1 MNSESAPQAAEES
14 TSQASPQTET
24 PSLLDSIIDQ
34 SKLVRAKDKKTEQAK
49 EERKHARDII
59 GELVKEVMAGTVTVK
74 KDLIKDIDQR
84 IAKLDELLSE
94 QLNAV
99 MHESE
104 FQTLEASWRGLHYL
118 VRESETSPSLKIK
131 VLNADKADLL
141 SDFESAS
148 EFDQSALFKKVYEE
162 EYGTYG
168 GAPFAALVGDYDFD
182 YGPQD
187 MSLLGHISHVAGAAH
202 APFIA
207 AASPGLFKKDNFSEV
222 FSSVR
227 DLSCALDPK
236 DGDYV
241 KWNSFRETEDSRY
254 VGLTLPR
261 VLGRLPYGKETV
273 PVKAFNFTEDSSSHE
288 HYLWTNAAYA
298 MGARLTDAFARHGW
312 CAAIRGPEGGGKVED
327 LPAHVFNTDEG
338 ESALKCPTEIAISD
352 RREYELANLG
362 LIPLLHCKGTDH
374 AAFFSAQTAQKPKKY
389 DTDAANANAALSA
402 RLQYIMVVSR
412 VAHYLKCMM
421 RDHIGKFASR
431 QDVEDYLNRWIEQYV
446 SLDDTAGDEVKRKF
460 PFREAKIEV
469 VSIPGKPGAY
479 KAVAFLR
486 PHYQLEELTI
496 SLRLVADLPESKG

>member
-1 MNSESAPQAAEES
+1 MNSEYAPQAAEES
-14 TSQASPQTET
+14 TSQASPAQTET

-34 SKLVRAKDKKTEQAK
+34 SKLVRAKDKTEQT
-49 EERKHARDII
+49 EERNRARDMIS
-59 GELVKEVMAGTVTVK
+59 ELVKEVMAGTVTVK
-74 KDLIKDIDQR
+74 KDLIKDIDKR
-84 IAKLDELLSE
+84 IAELDTLLSE

-99 MHESE
+99 MHEPE
-104 FQTLEASWRGLHYL
+104 FRTLEASWRGLSYL
-118 VRESETSPSLKIK
+118 VHESETSPSLKIK

-141 SDFESAS
+141 NDFESAS
-148 EFDQSALFKKVYEE
+148 EFDQSGLFKKVYEE

-168 GAPFAALVGDYDFD
+168 GAPFAALIGDYYFD

-187 MSLLGHISHVAGAAH
+187 MSLLGQVSHVAAAAH

-222 FSSVR
+222 FSVR
-227 DLSCALDPK
+227 DLSVAFDTV
-236 DGDYV
+236 DYV
-241 KWNSFRETEDSRY
+241 NWNSFRESEDSRY
-254 VGLTLPR
+254 VGLTLPQ

-496 SLRLVADLPESKG
+496 RLRLVADLPESKG